1 MSGPS
6 WRASCRRRE
15 TDDSQSATAAA
26 ISSGYEVTKEEARR
40 RQVPQLARID
50 SALARPQ
57 SWDHEAPDQRAAEAE
72 AVKLFGLNEEQRK
85 RLLILERD

>member
-6 WRASCRRRE
+6 WRASCHRRE

-50 SALARPQ
+50 SALAHLGTMRLPIRERQRPR
-57 SWDHEAPDQRAAEAE
+57 P
-72 AVKLFGLNEEQRK
+72 
-85 RLLILERD
+85 

>member
-1 MSGPS
+1 VA
-6 WRASCRRRE
+6 RAG
-15 TDDSQSATAAA
+15 SQAAA
-26 ISSGYEVTKEEARR
+26 EGRLTTRNPPPPPKEEARR

-72 AVKLFGLNEEQRK
+72 AVKLFGLSEEQRK
-85 RLLILERD
+85 RPLILERD